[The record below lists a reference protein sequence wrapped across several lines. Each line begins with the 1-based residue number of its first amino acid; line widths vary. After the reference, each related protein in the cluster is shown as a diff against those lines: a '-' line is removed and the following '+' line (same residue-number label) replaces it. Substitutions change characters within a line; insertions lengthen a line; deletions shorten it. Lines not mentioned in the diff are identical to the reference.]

1 MYRFEYAQKGELS
14 GLLPKLFEIL
24 HSNMNLIAPTGKSYG
39 EDFEEWYS
47 CVYPAMM
54 NTPREIVIMYDGSDI
69 IGYFQY
75 YINGALFMMDEIQIK
90 QEYQGA
96 GVFSAFYSWLIQR
109 LPMALQTVEA
119 YANKLNEKS
128 QGILEHLGLNQV
140 GENKNGSAYH
150 YKGEYKTLHDK
161 YNK

>member
-1 MYRFEYAQKGELS
+1 MYRFEHATKEELNA
-14 GLLPKLFEIL
+14 LLPKLFEIL
-24 HSNMNLIAPTGKSYG
+24 HSNMSIIAPTGNTYS
-39 EDFEEWYS
+39 EDFEIWLS
-47 CVYPAMM
+47 NVYPALMS
-54 NTPREIVIMYDGSDI
+54 TPREIIVMYDESNI

-75 YINGALFMMDEIQIK
+75 YINGALFMMEEIQIK

-128 QGILEHLGLNQV
+128 QGILTHLGLSQI
-140 GENKNGSAYH
+140 GENKGGSCYH
-150 YKGEYKTLHDK
+150 YKGDYKNLQNK

>member
-1 MYRFEYAQKGELS
+1 MYRFEYAQKSDLS

-24 HSNMNLIAPTGKSYG
+24 HSNMSLIAPTGKSYG

-47 CVYPAMM
+47 NVYPAMM
-54 NTPREIVIMYDGSDI
+54 NTPREIVIMYDDSNI

-109 LPMALQTVEA
+109 LPIALQTVEA

-128 QGILEHLGLNQV
+128 QSILEHLGLSQV
-140 GENKNGSAYH
+140 GESKNGSSFH
-150 YKGEYKTLHDK
+150 YKGDYKRLHDK
-161 YNK
+161 YNQ